1 MTSIKTVLIE
11 MLSTFEAKGKMGA
24 KQLKEQLH
32 MGWPVPSSQGYLE
45 QLRKELKAAIGSGE
59 IPEGC
64 GGVRGGEMDGRG
76 MDGRGRGWRRGE
88 AESKL
93 LICSTCI

>member
-45 QLRKELKAAIGSGE
+45 QLRKELKAE
-59 IPEGC
+59 MRQQLEVVRC
-64 GGVRGGEMDGRG
+64 GWWWWWCVCVFECVKVISDIHH
-76 MDGRGRGWRRGE
+76 WFVCPL
-88 AESKL
+88 S
-93 LICSTCI
+93 

>member
-1 MTSIKTVLIE
+1 MEMLTHACVHSYLLLHTSQLMTSIKTVLIE

-45 QLRKELKAAIGSGE
+45 QLRKELKAE
-59 IPEGC
+59 MRQQLEVVRWW
-64 GGVRGGEMDGRG
+64 GGVG
-76 MDGRGRGWRRGE
+76 
-88 AESKL
+88 
-93 LICSTCI
+93 